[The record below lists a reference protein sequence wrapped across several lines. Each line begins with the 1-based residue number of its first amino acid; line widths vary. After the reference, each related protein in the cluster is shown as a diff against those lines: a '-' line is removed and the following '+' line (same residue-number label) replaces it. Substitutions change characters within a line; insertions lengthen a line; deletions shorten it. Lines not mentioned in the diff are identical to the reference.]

1 MWKLYP
7 IMSSN
12 NLTTN
17 LTLFLSAAWVSSIT
31 IGAIC
36 FLGPVSSTI
45 LNRFGIRVTTIL
57 GCLSCAVGLALGSF
71 APNITILYITFS
83 LPFGAGV
90 SAIYVV
96 SPIIVY
102 QYFLKKRSFALG
114 IVTAGQGM
122 GTMILGPTLQA
133 LVDVFGW
140 KNSFRLFAGILAV
153 ASLTGVILHRKST
166 SSVLGEEDEARGKK
180 FGFNLWLLR
189 DPVIITIVLRNGL
202 TVYTRL
208 VPYVHI
214 VSIRWKFS
222 QLKFGVPGQSCG
234 IWIIFLYFISFSS
247 SLSVR
252 QCETLGKL
260 PELSLEWRIFE
271 VASSQPLFLSISYS
285 IGF

>member
-1 MWKLYP
+1 
-7 IMSSN
+7 MSSN

-17 LTLFLSAAWVSSIT
+17 LTLFLSAAWVSSII
-31 IGAIC
+31 IGGIC

-71 APNITILYITFS
+71 ARNITILYITFS

-214 VSIRWKFS
+214 VSIR
-222 QLKFGVPGQSCG
+222 
-234 IWIIFLYFISFSS
+234 
-247 SLSVR
+247 
-252 QCETLGKL
+252 
-260 PELSLEWRIFE
+260 
-271 VASSQPLFLSISYS
+271 
-285 IGF
+285 